1 MIKTLHAYLVKNFL
15 GTLGLALLAW
25 IVIFVVLNMVENLSK
40 FIDNGASMGQF
51 LLYYLYL
58 VPYVISLTLPIAM
71 LIAALFSVSQLSNHN
86 EIIAQLTAGISLYK
100 ILAPLF
106 VTGLLISVISGF
118 FNEYVVPISNQ
129 KRFDIERYEIRHEPK
144 NIGYSQNNIYVQDT
158 DDRKLAIKYFNT
170 GKKTGH
176 NISFLKYRGSS
187 LSGRIDAARMVWD
200 DSTWRLKDVR
210 VRRFSQM
217 GETIRHLK
225 DTVITNSRI
234 TPSDLARI
242 QKRPEEMS
250 YKELGTFIQNLKTI
264 GADPQKWEVERDLK
278 LAMPFANFIVI
289 LIGAPFAS
297 RKRRGG
303 TGLSFGISLA
313 ISFIFLVV
321 VRVGQV
327 LGQQGTLDPLLGAW
341 LGNILFLAFG
351 IYTLLTVQK

>member
-1 MIKTLHAYLVKNFL
+1 MKKLHSYLLIKFL
-15 GTLGLALLAW
+15 GTLALAIMAW

-51 LLYYLYL
+51 FIYYMYL
-58 VPYVISLTLPIAM
+58 IPYVISLTLPIAM
-71 LIAALFSVSQLSNHN
+71 LIAALFSVNQLSGHN
-86 EIIAQLTAGISLYK
+86 EIIAQLSAGISLYK

-106 VTGLLISVISGF
+106 MAGLVISVLSGF
-118 FNEYVVPISNQ
+118 FNEYVVPVSNQ
-129 KRFDIERYEIRHEPK
+129 RRFDIERYEIRHEPK

-158 DDRKLAIKYFNT
+158 PTRKLAIKYFNT
-170 GKKTGH
+170 TKKTGH
-176 NISFLKYRGSS
+176 NISFLTFDGANISA
-187 LSGRIDAARMVWD
+187 RIDASRMVWQ
-200 DSTWRLKDVR
+200 DSTWKLKDVR
-210 VRRFSQM
+210 IRHFSTS
-217 GETIRHLK
+217 GETIHHVA
-225 DTVITNSRI
+225 DTIITNSRI
-234 TPSDLARI
+234 TPTDLARV

-250 YKELGTFIQNLKTI
+250 YKELGEFIRNLKTI

-313 ISFIFLVV
+313 ISFVFLVV
-321 VRVGQV
+321 VRIGQV

-341 LGNILFLAFG
+341 LGNILFLVFG

>member
-1 MIKTLHAYLVKNFL
+1 MKTLNIYLIKKFL
-15 GTLGLALLAW
+15 ATLVLALMGW

-51 LLYYLYL
+51 FMYYIYL

-71 LIAALFSVSQLSNHN
+71 LIAALFSVSQMSGHN
-86 EIIAQLTAGISLYK
+86 EIIAQLSAGISLYK
-100 ILAPLF
+100 ILGPLF
-106 VTGLLISVISGF
+106 VTGLLISILSGF
-118 FNEYVVPISNQ
+118 FDEYVVPASNQ
-129 KRFDIERYEIRHEPK
+129 ERFNIERYEIRHEPR

-158 DDRKLAIKYFNT
+158 HNRKLVIKYFNS

-176 NISFLKYRGSS
+176 NVSFLHYNGASITR
-187 LSGRIDAARMVWD
+187 RFDASRMVWQ
-200 DSTWRLKDVR
+200 DSSWHLSDVR
-210 VRRFSQM
+210 IRSFNKN
-217 GETIRHLK
+217 GETIRYLK
-225 DTVITNSRI
+225 DTLITDSHI
-234 TPSDLARI
+234 TPRDLTRI

-250 YKELGTFIQNLKTI
+250 YKELGAFIENLRAI
-264 GADPQKWEVERDLK
+264 GADTQKWQVERDLK
-278 LAMPFANFIVI
+278 LAMPFANLIVI

-313 ISFIFLVV
+313 ISFVFLVV
-321 VRVGQV
+321 VRIGQV